1 MAYIYN
7 KRLPNVDEIVIG
19 KIDNINELGID
30 VSLVEY
36 NNLRGYISYSEVSR
50 KKKFNINKILTLGKE
65 VHLIVI
71 NVDVEKSFIDLSK
84 RTINNEEITLFDEK
98 YKIYIK
104 LYNMFRHFFKR
115 YYDYKGDYDN
125 KKLEEFLK
133 NTFWKY
139 QESMEDKEIY
149 ETITN
154 SDNNIQLINN
164 SLNLDLVK
172 LKSVIDDYIKLN
184 IFVVKPSKEI
194 IFTLYS
200 VEEEGYYDLKY
211 VLDYKNFYFYK
222 NVSEDYIISILYET
236 NSDYKLI
243 IKQNDYVIKNQD
255 YDIDKVEVDILDE
268 IFKRSTERNLVFTN
282 TK

>member
-7 KRLPNVDEIVIG
+7 KRLPNVDEVVIG
-19 KIDNINELGID
+19 KIENINELGID

-115 YYDYKGDYDN
+115 YYDYKGEYDN

-172 LKSVIDDYIKLN
+172 LKGIIDDYIRLN

-200 VEEEGYYDLKY
+200 VGEEGYFDLKY

-222 NVSEDYIISILYET
+222 NVSEDYTISILYET

-268 IFKRSTERNLVFTN
+268 IFKKSTERNLVFTN